1 MQKTIFIYEP
11 TEQELKAIEDSW
23 LEDFQENKQALTKW
37 FQEKFSEFLDNKIKS
52 DE

>member
-11 TEQELKAIEDSW
+11 TYKELKAIEDSW

-37 FQEKFSEFLDNKIKS
+37 FQEKLLKILTNKN
-52 DE
+52 